1 MSGSASLFPEVI
13 NHKQRS
19 VLSLQLSQRGGH
31 FLLKCRQATCLY
43 RKLQQEKLLSVTDI
57 GGRRLQVTSGRT
69 TSHSVTGGRATSHS
83 VTGGRATSHKVSLV
97 EEPRHTLSLVEEPRH
112 TLSLVEEP
120 RHTVSPVEE
129 PRHTVSLVEE
139 PRHTVSLCSCF
150 AISGGLLPTNLVGQ
164 VCLAQLSDRVDQ
176 LGISP
181 GSHRRRRPGRKRP
194 YRGGRR
200 QQGRT
205 ISVIV
210 TDRSRPRT
218 LHPLC
223 TSTHDSVRPPT
234 DKCSTAYGVSYSNLI
249 KIDTGPFI
257 QEFSKHFKVMFL
269 YAQSVR
275 NKALDICDYIMQAN
289 VDLVFLCETWLRPVG
304 DEADC
309 AALTPPGFCLKSLP
323 RQSGTGGGLAVLHRT
338 SLTRHIAV
346 STQDFVF
353 TAFEICEVRL
363 SYDGHTAVFLSVY
376 RPPPSRQNKLTNTM
390 FLEQF
395 SDLLE
400 SYVSCDRL
408 FVVGDLNV
416 HFDKPS
422 DPSTSALNVVL
433 DNLSLHQLVNVPTH
447 RRGHTLDWL
456 ITNRVTDV
464 LDLTV
469 VDMLLSDHF
478 VISFDLLLRKP
489 VREKRKIISRNIRA
503 IDMHDFRMDV
513 HNLLGSA
520 TQSDSTDPLGVYNT
534 CLRQLLDRHAP
545 LVTRTVTDCTS
556 APWMTLEIKQ
566 AKVQRRLAER
576 KWRGSGLAVHREIYV
591 KQGKLVSNMISK
603 AKKDYLCD
611 KIVNCGS
618 SRELFRLSSQM
629 MGKSGDTMLP
639 SNISPESLPDKF
651 NEFFVHKIDEI
662 RRGFDPD
669 RPIPTNPVEFSG
681 TTFAEFQLVTEAF
694 VKTEVQEMPKKSCD
708 LDPIPTS
715 VLSDCLD
722 EIIPIVTSI
731 MNKSLSSGIVPDCFK
746 HALVKPLLKK
756 ASLDPNCLKHYRP
769 VSNLPF
775 LSKVLERIVLKQFL
789 QHLQSHSLLE
799 PFQSAYRKCHSTETA
814 LLRVVNDLLQ
824 ASDRGCVSIL
834 SLLDLSAAFDT
845 IDHNILITRLRSTF
859 GCSGIVLE

>member
-1 MSGSASLFPEVI
+1 M
-13 NHKQRS
+13 
-19 VLSLQLSQRGGH
+19 
-31 FLLKCRQATCLY
+31 
-43 RKLQQEKLLSVTDI
+43 
-57 GGRRLQVTSGRT
+57 
-69 TSHSVTGGRATSHS
+69 
-83 VTGGRATSHKVSLV
+83 
-97 EEPRHTLSLVEEPRH
+97 
-112 TLSLVEEP
+112 
-120 RHTVSPVEE
+120 
-129 PRHTVSLVEE
+129 
-139 PRHTVSLCSCF
+139 CS
-150 AISGGLLPTNLVGQ
+150 
-164 VCLAQLSDRVDQ
+164 AQLSDLVDQ

-200 QQGRT
+200 KQGQT
-205 ISVIV
+205 IPVIV

-234 DKCSTAYGVSYSNLI
+234 DKCSRPTAYGVSYSNLI

-257 QEFSKHFKVMFL
+257 QELSKHFKVMFL
-269 YAQSVR
+269 NAQSVR
-275 NKALDICDYIMQAN
+275 NKALDICDYIMQVN
-289 VDLVFLCETWLRPVG
+289 VDLVFLCETWLRPVR

-309 AALTPPGFCLKSLP
+309 AALTPPCFRLKSLP
-323 RQSGTGGGLAVLHRT
+323 RQSGTGDGLAVLHRT

-346 STQDFVF
+346 STRDFVF

-408 FVVGDLNV
+408 FVVGGLNV

-422 DPSTSALNVVL
+422 DLSTSALNVVL

-456 ITNRVTDV
+456 ITNRATDV

-489 VREKRKIISRNIRA
+489 VREKRKITSQNIRA

-545 LVTRTVTDCTS
+545 LVTRTVTDRTS
-556 APWMTLEIKQ
+556 APWMTLGIKQ

-576 KWRGSGLAVHREIYV
+576 KWRESGLAVHREIYV
-591 KQGKLVSNMISK
+591 KQRNLVSNMISK

-618 SRELFRLSSQM
+618 SR
-629 MGKSGDTMLP
+629 
-639 SNISPESLPDKF
+639 
-651 NEFFVHKIDEI
+651 
-662 RRGFDPD
+662 
-669 RPIPTNPVEFSG
+669 
-681 TTFAEFQLVTEAF
+681 
-694 VKTEVQEMPKKSCD
+694 
-708 LDPIPTS
+708 
-715 VLSDCLD
+715 
-722 EIIPIVTSI
+722 
-731 MNKSLSSGIVPDCFK
+731 
-746 HALVKPLLKK
+746 
-756 ASLDPNCLKHYRP
+756 
-769 VSNLPF
+769 
-775 LSKVLERIVLKQFL
+775 
-789 QHLQSHSLLE
+789 
-799 PFQSAYRKCHSTETA
+799 
-814 LLRVVNDLLQ
+814 
-824 ASDRGCVSIL
+824 
-834 SLLDLSAAFDT
+834 
-845 IDHNILITRLRSTF
+845 
-859 GCSGIVLE
+859 